1 MPGPASLFMICFA
14 SRQARSA
21 SRSAHR
27 SLNSLLVAVSMV
39 LFAAPP
45 LAAQEIRLRPRSLLL
60 VGPESYAQTIVEA
73 PHDTGPVADLTA
85 RASFQIMDP
94 SIAVVSAAGLVEAV
108 GDGTTQLTAEIDGQ
122 TVTAEV
128 HVQHVADPSPLSF
141 HHDVNPVLTK
151 AGCNSGACHG
161 KAEGKNGFRLSLFGF
176 DVPAD
181 HAALTQQSRGRRV
194 NVASPEAS
202 LLLRKGS
209 GAIPHGGGQA
219 LAADSF
225 GYRRLRRWIEEGARL
240 ERELAAPID
249 HVEVYPATRTIRAA
263 NASADPRSRTQ
274 QLRVIAR
281 DAAGHQRDVT
291 AEAAYETNAPTIAEV
306 DAGGQVRF
314 SGVPGEAALL
324 VRYLGHIAVSRLQV
338 PGPPIDFV
346 RPPQNNF
353 VDALVW
359 DKLEVMGIQPSEPCD
374 DATFLRRLFL
384 DLIGTLP
391 TAAEARSFLDS
402 RQPNKRS
409 LLVDRL
415 LDRPEYAQYW
425 SLLWS
430 DLMRVD
436 ANALGAKRSVAMTRW
451 LRSQFAHNR
460 PFDEMAR
467 DIVTARGDMR
477 RLAPTA
483 LYASFRKPEET
494 ASAIS
499 QLLLGVRIECAQCHH
514 HPFER
519 WSQRDF
525 YALAGFFTGTK
536 QKTLPSGGTSLVL
549 TAGRDLRHPRTGT
562 TIRAAGLGE
571 SDPAAEPPA
580 EAVAVEAV
588 ARFVG
593 QRDRRTRL
601 ADWMTDA
608 DNPFFA
614 RAIANRLWA
623 HYFGRGLVEP
633 VDDLRASNPAT
644 NEPLLDALAAHLC
657 DTDYDLKAFTRT
669 LVQSRVYQLS
679 GETNATNRADEQNFS
694 HAETRTLPAEVLLDA
709 ICQVTGSPEKF
720 NGWPVGSRAIE
731 VWDNRMPSYFFRIFG
746 RPQRTTVCAC
756 ERGDSPSITQ
766 ALHLMNSPEL
776 HAKLNAREGNTRRW
790 ASSPAD
796 AETVLERIYL
806 TALAR
811 RPRPSESSLM
821 LDLLNDPA
829 VPRQTAIED
838 ILWTLMN
845 SKEFLYNH

>member
-1 MPGPASLFMICFA
+1 MLGPAPIRCQFTTRNA
-14 SRQARSA
+14 SGQALR
-21 SRSAHR
+21 
-27 SLNSLLVAVSMV
+27 LCGV
-39 LFAAPP
+39 LFVSFCFVLLTAPQIV
-45 LAAQEIRLRPRSLLL
+45 AQEIQLQPRSIVL
-60 VGPESYAQTIVEA
+60 VGPESSVQMIAE
-73 PHDTGPVADLTA
+73 GPRGSGDVSDLTA
-85 RASFQIMDP
+85 KATFHVADRSV
-94 SIAVVSAAGLVEAV
+94 AVVSATGLVEAV
-108 GDGTTQLTAEIDGQ
+108 GDGETELMVEVDGQ
-122 TVTAEV
+122 TVAAEV
-128 HVQHVADPSPLSF
+128 QVQRFAQPPPVSF
-141 HHDVNPVLTK
+141 HNDVNPVLTK

-181 HAALTQQSRGRRV
+181 HAALTQQGRGRRI
-194 NVASPEAS
+194 NVALPETS

-209 GAIPHGGGQA
+209 GAIPHGGGEA
-219 LAADSF
+219 VAADSF

-249 HVEVYPATRTIRAA
+249 HVEVYPATRTIRTATVSSDHR
-263 NASADPRSRTQ
+263 SATQ
-274 QLRVIAR
+274 QLRVIAW
-281 DAAGHQRDVT
+281 DIDGQSRDVT

-306 DAGGQVRF
+306 DASGRVQV
-314 SGVPGEAALL
+314 SGVPGEAAVL
-324 VRYLGHIAVSRLQV
+324 VRYLGHIAVSRIQV
-338 PGPPIDFV
+338 PGQPIDFV
-346 RPPQNNF
+346 RPPEHNF

-359 DKLEVMGIQPSEPCD
+359 NKLEAMGIAPSEPCD

-384 DLIGTLP
+384 DVLGTLP
-391 TAAEARSFLDS
+391 STEEARTFLDDP
-402 RQPNKRS
+402 QANKRNAMIER
-409 LLVDRL
+409 V
-415 LDRPEYAQYW
+415 LDQPEYAQYW
-425 SLLWS
+425 ALLWS

-436 ANALGAKRSVAMTRW
+436 ANALGAESSVAMTRW
-451 LRSQFAHNR
+451 LQTQFANNR
-460 PFDEMAR
+460 PYDAMAR

-477 RLAPTA
+477 QLAPTA
-483 LYASFRKPEET
+483 FYASFKNPEET
-494 ASAIS
+494 ASAVS

-519 WSQRDF
+519 WSQHDF

-549 TAGRDLRHPRTGT
+549 TAGRDLPHPRTGT
-562 TIRAAGLGE
+562 TIVAAGLGD
-571 SDPAAEPPA
+571 SDPSGQPATAAGA
-580 EAVAVEAV
+580 TVAVDDFAQLV
-588 ARFVG
+588 AR
-593 QRDRRTRL
+593 RDRRTRL

-644 NEPLLDALAAHLC
+644 NEPLLDALAAHLRE
-657 DTDYDLKAFTRT
+657 TGYDLKAFTRT
-669 LVQSRVYQLS
+669 LLQSRVYQLS
-679 GETNATNRADEQNFS
+679 TETNATNVADQQNFS

-720 NGWPVGSRAIE
+720 NGWPIGSRAIE

-776 HAKLNAREGNTRRW
+776 QAKLSAHDGNTRRW
-790 ASSPAD
+790 ANSTAD
-796 AETVLERIYL
+796 AETVLETIYL

-811 RPRPSESSLM
+811 RPHRSERTLM
-821 LDLLNDPA
+821 LDLLNDSA

-838 ILWTLMN
+838 ILWTVMN